1 MNEEYAQRHCL
12 LMSQEAGEGTPSSA
26 IIW

>member
-12 LMSQEAGEGTPSSA
+12 MMSQEAGEGTPGSA